1 VTDNVISSPPP
12 YVDKVVE
19 ALAQGTEPHLL
30 SGAQYLRSLN
40 DGRRVVASD
49 GTEVDDVATH
59 PTTRAAAETFGRVL
73 DLQFDPVARE
83 GVTYVD
89 EDGTRKA
96 RGWQV
101 PTTRDHLY
109 AKREQIG
116 VTTRETLGMFGR
128 PPDYG
133 PGMSLGFLAIIDR
146 VEAES
151 AEFAENIRNFV
162 KMSGDHN
169 LLSTDLIADAQ
180 SDRTVPRND
189 RPATLRV
196 VDERP
201 DGIVLRG
208 SKIAGSSGSIT
219 HFFTLSTT
227 LGEGLAPD
235 AAIWAA
241 IPVNLPGLTLVQR
254 EPTIPTP
261 PSREDHP
268 LNVHGEEIDQII
280 IFDDVFVPRE
290 YVFSLRNLDF
300 LKLYFESCVYVLW
313 HIMSRLAYRAEIFAG
328 TAQVVTEILG
338 TEKVPHVRRA
348 VAEIT
353 MYAQTLRAF
362 SVAAIAESQTWNGVE
377 VPHPGLVSAGRLHS
391 IVNYDRIIYTLKD
404 LCGQGM
410 VSRWPEKIWD
420 HPEFGPK
427 LEAYLPGHGVT
438 ARDKNRFFNFVWD
451 LTSSANAARIG
462 LFENVNATPPA
473 FIAELVYGHVDRSE
487 TASFIREYVG
497 IPDGNGGVAL

>member
-1 VTDNVISSPPP
+1 VTDHTVNTPP
-12 YVDKVVE
+12 YVDKVAEV
-19 ALAQGTEPHLL
+19 LAEGDEPHLL
-30 SGAQYLRSLN
+30 SADQYLRSLN

-49 GTEVDDVATH
+49 GTEIEDVAAH
-59 PTTRAAAETFGRVL
+59 PVTRAGAETFGRVM
-73 DLQFDPVARE
+73 DQQFDPRWQDI
-83 GVTYVD
+83 VTYRD
-89 EDGTRKA
+89 EETGRRKA

-101 PTTRDHLY
+101 PTTREDLY
-109 AKREQIG
+109 RKREQIG

-133 PGMSLGFLAIIDR
+133 PAMSLGFLAIIDR

-151 AEFAENIRNFV
+151 AEFADNIRRFV
-162 KMSGDHN
+162 KMSGEHN

-180 SDRTVPRND
+180 SDRSVPRND

-196 VDERP
+196 VEERP
-201 DGIVLRG
+201 EGIVLRG
-208 SKIAGSSGSIT
+208 TKIAGSSGPIA

-227 LGEGLAPD
+227 LGEGLSED

-241 IPVNLPGLTLVQR
+241 IPVNLPGLSLVLR
-254 EPTIPTP
+254 EPTIAAPAD
-261 PSREDHP
+261 RADHP
-268 LNVHGEEIDQII
+268 LNAHGEELDQII
-280 IFDDVFVPRE
+280 IFDDVLVPRE

-328 TAQVVTEILG
+328 TAQVITEILG
-338 TEKVPHVRRA
+338 TDKVPGVRRA

-391 IVNYDRIIYTLKD
+391 IVNYHRIVYMLQD
-404 LCGQGM
+404 LCGQGLI
-410 VSRWPEKIWD
+410 SRWPEKIWD

-438 ARDKNRFFNFVWD
+438 AREKNRFFSFVWD
-451 LTSSANAARIG
+451 LTASANAARVG
-462 LFENVNATPPA
+462 LFENVNATPPS
-473 FIAELVYGHVDRSE
+473 FIAELVYQHVDRSE
-487 TASFIREYVG
+487 TAQFVREYAG
-497 IPDGNGGVAL
+497 IADSELPA